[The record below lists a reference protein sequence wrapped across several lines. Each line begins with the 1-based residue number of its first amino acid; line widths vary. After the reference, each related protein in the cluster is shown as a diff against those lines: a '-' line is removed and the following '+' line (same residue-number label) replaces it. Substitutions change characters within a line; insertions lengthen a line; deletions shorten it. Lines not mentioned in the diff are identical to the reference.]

1 MGEERGFRKSF
12 VILSVCYVI
21 AGIIL
26 VFWPDISMDLFCS
39 ALGIGMLIL
48 GITHIIIY
56 FTKDHMTNIMQ
67 MDLVT
72 GVVTGA
78 FGAFLLLHPDF
89 VGTAMPFAVGILLM
103 IGGIVKLQNSIDM
116 KRLHF
121 THWKV
126 VLVFSVLLFGAGA
139 VLIYNPFEGRIL
151 LLYIGISLMLDGLV
165 NIICML
171 TISHRMKRIARQNP
185 TVVDVDAH
193 DAGAQ
198 TNTVNVPDVGK
209 GKEELEIRK

>member
-1 MGEERGFRKSF
+1 
-12 VILSVCYVI
+12 
-21 AGIIL
+21 
-26 VFWPDISMDLFCS
+26 
-39 ALGIGMLIL
+39 MLIL

-72 GVVTGA
+72 GVVAGA

-121 THWKV
+121 THWKA
-126 VLVFSVLLFGAGA
+126 VLVFAVLLFGVGA

-171 TISHRMKRIARQNP
+171 TISHRMKRIARQ
-185 TVVDVDAH
+185 
-193 DAGAQ
+193 
-198 TNTVNVPDVGK
+198 
-209 GKEELEIRK
+209 IRQLSM